1 MQMRII
7 FLATFC
13 LYTLGLNTVA
23 AATTANEIRDAA
35 GRFIEAWAEE
45 QRQQQYEVNFTV
57 GSIDSRLSLA
67 ACEQALETEFTND
80 PLRTT
85 SPSVMVSCT
94 GERPWRMYVT
104 ASIEV
109 HGPALV
115 AARPLARGERISNE
129 LVQEKL
135 VQINASRRGILTDA
149 DQVSGM
155 LVRRPVNAGS
165 IITPDLLEAP
175 NAVERGDHVIITAK
189 STVFSVSSRGKA
201 LASASIGEQV
211 MVENLRSS
219 RTVRAT
225 VTGPGRV
232 EIAM

>member
-1 MQMRII
+1 MQMRTI

-13 LYTLGLNTVA
+13 LYTLGLNTAA
-23 AATTANEIRDAA
+23 AATTASEIRDAA

-67 ACEQALETEFTND
+67 ACERELETGFTND

-85 SPSVMVSCT
+85 SPSVMVSCV

-104 ASIEV
+104 ASVEV

-149 DQVSGM
+149 EQVSGM

-189 STVFSVSSRGKA
+189 SAAFAVSSRGKA
-201 LASASIGEQV
+201 LASASVGEQV

-225 VTGPGRV
+225 VTAPGRV

>member
-1 MQMRII
+1 MQMRTI

-13 LYTLGLNTVA
+13 LYMVGLNSAA
-23 AATTANEIRDAA
+23 AATTATEIRDAA
-35 GRFIEAWAEE
+35 GRFLAAWAEE
-45 QRQQQYEVNFTV
+45 QRQNQYDVRFTV
-57 GSIDSRLSLA
+57 GSIDSRLSLT
-67 ACEQALETEFTND
+67 ACEQPLETAFTND

-85 SPSVMVSCT
+85 SPSVMVSCA

-104 ASIEV
+104 ASVEV

-115 AARPLARGERISNE
+115 AARPLARGERISSE
-129 LVQEKL
+129 LLQEQQ
-135 VQINASRRGILTDA
+135 VQINASRRGILTDTE
-149 DQVSGM
+149 QVSGM

-165 IITPDLLEAP
+165 VLTPDLLEAP

-189 STVFSVSSRGKA
+189 SAVFSVSSRGKA
-201 LASASIGEQV
+201 LASASVGEQV
-211 MVENLRSS
+211 MVENLQSS

-225 VTGPGRV
+225 VTAPGRV

>member
-1 MQMRII
+1 MQMRTI

-23 AATTANEIRDAA
+23 AATTASEIRDAA

-45 QRQQQYEVNFTV
+45 QRQQHYEVNFTV

-67 ACEQALETEFTND
+67 ACDQALETEFTND

-85 SPSVMVSCT
+85 SPSVMVSCV

-104 ASIEV
+104 ASVEV

-135 VQINASRRGILTDA
+135 VQINASRRGVLTDA
-149 DQVSGM
+149 ELVSGM

-165 IITPDLLEAP
+165 VLTPDLLEAP

-189 STVFSVSSRGKA
+189 SSAFAVSSRGKA
-201 LASASIGEQV
+201 LASASVGEQV
-211 MVENLRSS
+211 MVENLQSA

-225 VTGPGRV
+225 VTAPGRV

>member
-1 MQMRII
+1 MRTI

-13 LYTLGLNTVA
+13 LYSLSLNTVA
-23 AATTANEIRDAA
+23 AATTASEIRDAA
-35 GRFIEAWAEE
+35 AGFLEAWAEE
-45 QRQQQYEVNFTV
+45 QRQDQFDVIFTI
-57 GSIDSRLSLA
+57 GNIDSRLSLA

-85 SPSVMVSCT
+85 SPSVMVSCV

-104 ASIEV
+104 ASVEV

-115 AARPLARGERISNE
+115 AARPLARGERITTE
-129 LVQEKL
+129 LVQESQ

-149 DQVSGM
+149 EQISGM

-165 IITPDLLEAP
+165 LLTPDLLEAP

-189 STVFSVSSRGKA
+189 SSAFAVSSRGKA
-201 LASASIGEQV
+201 LASASVGEQV
-211 MVENLRSS
+211 MVENLQSS

-225 VTGPGRV
+225 VTAPGRV

>member
-1 MQMRII
+1 VQMRII